1 MNLNNYTKIGAWPD
15 AYYLLANLFSFGGA
29 FTGPW
34 AGSLDRVAMLG
45 GFAGTMQCFKGL
57 GTNDF
62 SMLPSD
68 LNGATVPP
76 ADRKSTRLNSSHL
89 GISYAVFCLKKK
101 TT

>member
-15 AYYLLANLFSFGGA
+15 AYYLSANLFSFGGA

-76 ADRKSTRLNSSHL
+76 AGLHNFISGTPHL
-89 GISYAVFCLKKK
+89 DYSEPIQRQKENL
-101 TT
+101 